1 MTKQQINNVTKVLN
15 ASILMQVALEQL
27 ECIEVGHTPFVREN
41 KKRLSNTIA
50 WLNQENEIFTNS
62 MAKEEL
68 ELFSSVTDKIRQI
81 VSEFKL
87 EV

>member
-1 MTKQQINNVTKVLN
+1 MNKQQIENVTKVLN

-27 ECIEVGHTPFVREN
+27 ECIEVGQTPFVREN

-87 EV
+87 EL

>member
-1 MTKQQINNVTKVLN
+1 MTKQQTNNLIKVLN

-87 EV
+87 EL